1 MFWRSYGSRIA
12 SYILPSHVLLA
23 YSVPMLIL
31 YPFVQKY
38 FVKDVMLGSLK
49 GQDIGKAFL
58 IAAILFGSRLA
69 AAGWPFI
76 THALAAH

>member
-49 GQDIGKAFL
+49 G
-58 IAAILFGSRLA
+58 
-69 AAGWPFI
+69 
-76 THALAAH
+76 